1 MRSPLRRRTAPHLL
15 PVLLLALSLAPALA
29 GNAAGQAVPARQ
41 ATAVPAP
48 DAFFGF
54 RMGDDGRLATW
65 DQISRYFAEVAAASD
80 RVELLKVGPTTEGH
94 EMIAAIVSAPENIAR
109 LDAIQAANRRLADP
123 RTISPDEARALAATH
138 PAVVAIGASIHAS
151 EIGATQAASEMLH
164 WLATA
169 EDEATRA
176 ILSETVVLLIPSLN
190 PDGHR
195 LVVDWFES
203 NRGTPFEA
211 APMPWLYQK
220 YAGHDINRDAF
231 MLNLAENRTLANFFY
246 GEWHPHVFLSMHQM
260 GPRGPR
266 FFVPPNYDPI
276 DPNHDPLIWRTAGLL
291 GSAMSLALEQEG
303 KAGVVSNAMYDY
315 YWPGYE
321 DSAPLGHNTVC
332 LLTEVASARLAL
344 PVEVAKTELTGS
356 PRGLPVHRPSIN
368 FPNPWPGGTWR
379 LRDIVDY
386 ELTAVRGLLDAV
398 RKYREGLVRGFEQ
411 MGRRAIENGRA
422 GGPFA
427 FVIPEQQ
434 FDPLAAAKLID
445 VLVGGH
451 VEVQRAVEPFSA
463 GGRDYA
469 AGTYL
474 VLMAQP
480 FRAYA
485 KTLLERQEY
494 PVRKLAPDGPLERPY
509 DVAGWTLPLQMGVA
523 AETID
528 APFDLPAMERVAA
541 AVAAPARVWG
551 ERRPAYYVIE
561 GRGTSGALAAN
572 RLLAAKLGPAWLLEP
587 LEAQGYRYEAG
598 ALVVRHSNESR
609 AVVERLAQQLGLRAI
624 GLKGRMPAPLRPFA
638 VPRIALYK
646 PWLENIDEGWTRW
659 LLERFEFPFRNVD
672 DAEVRA
678 GGLRARYD
686 VIVLPDAPA
695 ERLIAGH
702 RPGSVPPAYAGG
714 LGKEGVNALGAF
726 VAAGGTLACLD
737 SSCQLA
743 IESMGLPVK
752 DVVQGAKPETFF
764 CPGSVLGL
772 DLDTSQPLALG
783 MPPSTSAFFAYGSA
797 YEVSAPEAQAAV
809 VARYAAKDL
818 LQSGWIEGA
827 EAIAG
832 RPAVVEVRHGEGR
845 VVLFGFRV
853 QHRAQSYATFRLLFN
868 AVFSSAQ

>member
-1 MRSPLRRRTAPHLL
+1 MAHFPYRRAPHYSALI
-15 PVLLLALSLAPALA
+15 LALAQVFAPASA
-29 GNAAGQAVPARQ
+29 TAQARPAVPGAGI
-41 ATAVPAP
+41 AAP
-48 DAFFGF
+48 EAFFGF
-54 RMGDDGRLATW
+54 RMGEDGRLATW
-65 DQISRYFAEVAAASD
+65 DQISRYFADVAAASN
-80 RVELLKVGPTTEGH
+80 RVELVTIGATTEGH
-94 EMIAAIVSAPENIAR
+94 RMIAAIVSAPENIAR

-123 RTISPDEARALAATH
+123 RTLSPDEARALTASH

-151 EIGATQAASEMLH
+151 EIGATQAANEMLH

-176 ILSETVVLLIPSLN
+176 ILRETVVLLIPSLN

-231 MLNLAENRTLANFFY
+231 MLNLAENRALAQFFY
-246 GEWHPHVFLSMHQM
+246 GEWHPQVFLTLHQM

-276 DPNHDPLIWRTAGLL
+276 DPNYDPLIWRTAGLL
-291 GSAMSLALEQEG
+291 GGAMSFALEQDG
-303 KAGVVSNAMYDY
+303 RTGVVSNAMYDY

-344 PVEVAKTELTGS
+344 PIEVAKTELTGA
-356 PRGLPVHRPSIN
+356 PRGLPVYRPSVN
-368 FPNPWPGGTWR
+368 FPSPWPGGTWR

-386 ELTAVRGLLDAV
+386 ELVAVRGFLDAA
-398 RKYREGLVRGFEQ
+398 RKYRADLVRGFEE
-411 MGRRAIENGRA
+411 MGRRAIDRGTA

-427 FVIPEQQ
+427 LVIPEQQ
-434 FDPLAAAKLID
+434 YDPLAAAKLID

-451 VEVQRAVEPFSA
+451 VEVQRAVEPFST
-463 GGRDYA
+463 GGRDYP
-469 AGTYL
+469 AGTFV

-494 PVRKLAPDGPLERPY
+494 PVRKLAPDGPVERPY
-509 DVAGWTLPLQMGVA
+509 DVTGWTLPLQMGVTV
-523 AETID
+523 ETID
-528 APFDLPAMERVAA
+528 APFDVPTMERVEAA
-541 AVAAPARVWG
+541 GVVPGHVWG

-561 GRGTSGALAAN
+561 GRGTTGALAAN
-572 RLLAAKLGPAWLLEP
+572 RLLAAKLAPAWLLEP
-587 LEAQGYRYEAG
+587 LEAQGYRYEPG
-598 ALVVRHSNESR
+598 ALVVKHSNPSR
-609 AVVERLAQQLGLRAI
+609 AAVERLAQQLGIRAV
-624 GLKGRMPAPLRPFA
+624 GLKGRMPASVRPLA

-646 PWLENIDEGWTRW
+646 PWVENIDEGWTRW
-659 LLERFEFPFRNVD
+659 LLERFEFPYRNLD

-695 ERLIAGH
+695 ERLVSGH
-702 RPGSVPPAYAGG
+702 RPGTVPPAYAGG
-714 LGKEGVNALGAF
+714 LGKEGVDALGEF

-737 SSCQLA
+737 SSCQVA
-743 IESMGLPVK
+743 IESFGLPVK

-764 CPGSVLGL
+764 CPGSLLGL
-772 DLDTSQPLALG
+772 DLDTSKALALG
-783 MPPSTSAFFAYGSA
+783 MPQSTSAFFAYGSA
-797 YEVSAPEAQAAV
+797 YEVSAPEAQATV

-832 RPAVVEVRHGEGR
+832 RPAVVEVRHGQGR

-868 AVFSSAQ
+868 TLLSSAK